1 MLSSSTTTKRLSA
14 VWIVLFL
21 LLGPCFGQPP
31 QDKPYVLLISLD
43 GFRYDYAERDHATNL
58 LALGQSGVAAKAL
71 IPSFPTT
78 TFPNHYTIVTGLYP
92 AHHGI
97 VDNSFW
103 DPERQRVQVQ
113 PLAATTDGR
122 WWGGTPLW
130 VLAEQ
135 QGMRAAS
142 FFWVGSDAEIQQ
154 TRPTYFYKYD
164 GKIPNEQ
171 RVAQVVEW
179 LKLPKPKR
187 PHFITLY
194 FSEWIM
200 QATHSDRMHR
210 KHRRRLSRSTR
221 CSASYSVNCEA
232 CAFPSI
238 SSSCPTMA
246 WRRSPATSI
255 FLKWPIS
262 AASKRSE

>member
-1 MLSSSTTTKRLSA
+1 MPPGHMLNSKTNTRRPAALITL
-14 VWIVLFL
+14 LFL
-21 LLGPCFGQPP
+21 FLGPRFGLRAQPSHP
-31 QDKPYVLLISLD
+31 LNAPSQQDKPYVLLISLD

-58 LALGQSGVAAKAL
+58 LALGKSGVTAKAL

-103 DPERQRVQVQ
+103 DPARNAEFKSSDS
-113 PLAATTDGR
+113 ASSTTEGS

-142 FFWVGSDAEIQQ
+142 FFWPGSDAEIQH
-154 TRPTYFYKYD
+154 TRPTYYYKYD
-164 GKIPNEQ
+164 GKIPNDR
-171 RVAQVVEW
+171 RVEQVVEW
-179 LKLPKPKR
+179 LKLPKAER

-194 FSEWIM
+194 FSDVDHEGHTV
-200 QATHSDRMHR
+200 QAQM
-210 KHRRRLSRSTR
+210 RRR
-221 CSASYSVNCEA
+221 
-232 CAFPSI
+232 PMK
-238 SSSCPTMA
+238 P
-246 WRRSPATSI
+246 
-255 FLKWPIS
+255 
-262 AASKRSE
+262 